1 MPPNSG
7 TSPKAEEPLDE
18 EMVEDVTAADDF
30 QEKPTTLVEVINHL
44 PKDVFEKR
52 PFRAYMAALQVRN
65 NSISS
70 TKKHNAL
77 NVVMDHLG

>member
-7 TSPKAEEPLDE
+7 TSLKAEEPLDE
-18 EMVEDVTAADDF
+18 EMVEDVTGVDGF

-70 TKKHNAL
+70 TTKIQCIK
-77 NVVMDHLG
+77 DHRG